1 MKMETNFHINDFNLH
16 IYPRFGKEA
25 RDNSEMAYYL
35 LINAFISDYMYSRNS
50 DIIKG
55 KLKNLF
61 IVSIN
66 RQEILKPV

>member
-1 MKMETNFHINDFNLH
+1 MTSTYIHT
-16 IYPRFGKEA
+16 YPRFGKEA
-25 RDNSEMAYYL
+25 GDNSEMAYYL
-35 LINAFISDYMYSRNS
+35 LINAFILDYMYSRNS

>member
-1 MKMETNFHINDFNLH
+1 METNFPINDFNLH

-35 LINAFISDYMYSRNS
+35 LINAFISDYMYSWKG

-55 KLKNLF
+55 KLKKLF
-61 IVSIN
+61 IFSS
-66 RQEILKPV
+66 

>member
-1 MKMETNFHINDFNLH
+1 METNFHIIDSNLH

-66 RQEILKPV
+66 RKEILRPV

>member
-1 MKMETNFHINDFNLH
+1 METNFHINDFNLH
-16 IYPRFGKEA
+16 INPRFGKEA

-35 LINAFISDYMYSRNS
+35 LINAFISDYMYSWNS

-55 KLKNLF
+55 KLKNHF

>member
-1 MKMETNFHINDFNLH
+1 METNFHINDFNLH

-35 LINAFISDYMYSRNS
+35 SINAFTSHYMYSRNS

-55 KLKNLF
+55 KLKKTF
-61 IVSIN
+61 Y
-66 RQEILKPV
+66 IL

>member
-1 MKMETNFHINDFNLH
+1 METNFHIIDFNLH
-16 IYPRFGKEA
+16 IFPRFGKEA

-61 IVSIN
+61 VVSIN
-66 RQEILKPV
+66 RKEILRPV

>member
-1 MKMETNFHINDFNLH
+1 METNFHIIDFNLH
-16 IYPRFGKEA
+16 IFPRFGKEA

-66 RQEILKPV
+66 GKEILRPV

>member
-1 MKMETNFHINDFNLH
+1 METNFHINDFNLH
-16 IYPRFGKEA
+16 IYPSFGKEA

-66 RQEILKPV
+66 RQEIFKPV